1 MNDFDQIMANA
12 NSNTTKSNKSFDKNV
27 WRERKQQ
34 ERQEVYDFIESR
46 RYSRGKS
53 GERFEQGGQRTGQAH
68 APTSRWR

>member
-1 MNDFDQIMANA
+1 M
-12 NSNTTKSNKSFDKNV
+12 KK
-27 WRERKQQ
+27 
-34 ERQEVYDFIESR
+34 RQEVYDFIESR